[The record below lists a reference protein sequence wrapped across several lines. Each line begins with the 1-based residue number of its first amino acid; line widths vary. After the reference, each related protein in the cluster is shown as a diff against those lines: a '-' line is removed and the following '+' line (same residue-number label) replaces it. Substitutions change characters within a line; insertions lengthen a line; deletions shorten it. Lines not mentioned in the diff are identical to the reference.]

1 MKFLLRF
8 TLLSL
13 FVVSFF
19 LITENA
25 QAHPGNT
32 DNSGGHT
39 CRTNCSRWGLSYGE
53 YHYHNSGNNNYDS
66 DFYWQFQAALCKN
79 RLEDAQNQESRKKF
93 LEAFVVIGDDCFNSE
108 GLRLK
113 AQFEEELEQLREEE
127 TRLRLKKERELII
140 SNGIVFLMLLY
151 LLFLFKKYKE
161 DFLLFIGVMIRS
173 GGWLLLPIVFLLD
186 RLYPSN
192 LDWNGI
198 GRARLALL
206 LISCL
211 ILLRSLEEKYNL
223 LNTSIKF
230 RKKVI
235 DIIKNGYSS
244 LLRIAEITKI
254 NKLLKLIG
262 KLLKFYGNIVATL
275 FGFIALCIAIFV
287 PASIY
292 GAIGAFIFYF
302 IAILLIDVLSLD
314 VELVLSRMFEDI
326 DVAGLNELATLLF
339 GISGFIIGV
348 VFFLIKNRQYIKD
361 NYISEF
367 KINYF

>member
-8 TLLSL
+8 TFLSL

-39 CRTNCSRWGLSYGE
+39 CRTNCSQWGLSYGE
-53 YHYHNSGNNNYDS
+53 YHYHNSRNNDS
-66 DFYWQFQAALCKN
+66 DDNYYWQFRVALCKVQIEN
-79 RLEDAQNQESRKKF
+79 AQDQKPETWEYKEAIVEIDDECLNSKWLRIKEQYKEELRAKYEEERK
-93 LEAFVVIGDDCFNSE
+93 
-108 GLRLK
+108 LRLK
-113 AQFEEELEQLREEE
+113 EQREQ
-127 TRLRLKKERELII
+127 RIL
-140 SNGIVFLMLLY
+140 NGVVFLTFLY
-151 LLFLFKKYKE
+151 LLFLLIKHKE
-161 DFLLFIGVMIRS
+161 DFFEFIGGMV
-173 GGWLLLPIVFLLD
+173 D
-186 RLYPSN
+186 
-192 LDWNGI
+192 
-198 GRARLALL
+198 
-206 LISCL
+206 
-211 ILLRSLEEKYNL
+211 
-223 LNTSIKF
+223 TSIKF
-230 RKKVI
+230 RNKVI

-254 NKLLKLIG
+254 NKLLKLVG
-262 KLLKFYGNIVATL
+262 KLLKFYGNIVAIL

-314 VELVLSRMFEDI
+314 VELVLSRMFEGI